1 MRVLVLFVCVL
12 TLGLASIAMANVPDL
27 STSTAATA
35 YHTGGGTDALSLFV
49 LPNGAGAP
57 FNLARDAAGL
67 VADGTVTLFLRNS
80 VGGGIENFPAEDLY
94 LSSVDGGLI
103 ACVDGTIADAPTDVN
118 GMTVWALPVNAGGYS
133 QALCQVRVG
142 GDALTSDA
150 GMALNFV
157 SADINGDLAVDLV
170 DVSNF
175 SSDFFGAYNFRS
187 DFLGD
192 GVLDLNDVSLMAVGM
207 GAGCN

>member
-1 MRVLVLFVCVL
+1 
-12 TLGLASIAMANVPDL
+12 MANVPDL

-35 YHTGGGTDALSLFV
+35 YHTGGGADALSLFV
-49 LPNGAGAP
+49 LPNGAGAA
-57 FNLARDAAGL
+57 FDAARDASGAA
-67 VADGTVTLFLRNS
+67 ADGTVTLFLRNS

-94 LSSVDGGLI
+94 LSSVDGGMV
-103 ACVDGTIADAPTDVN
+103 ACVDGAIADSDTDVN
-118 GMTVWALPVNAGGYS
+118 GMTQWALPLNAGGNS
-133 QALCQVRVG
+133 QALCQVRVS

-157 SADINGDLAVDLV
+157 SADINGDLVVDLI
-170 DVSNF
+170 DVSEF
-175 SSDFFGAYNFRS
+175 STDFFGGFDFRS

-207 GAGCN
+207 GANCN